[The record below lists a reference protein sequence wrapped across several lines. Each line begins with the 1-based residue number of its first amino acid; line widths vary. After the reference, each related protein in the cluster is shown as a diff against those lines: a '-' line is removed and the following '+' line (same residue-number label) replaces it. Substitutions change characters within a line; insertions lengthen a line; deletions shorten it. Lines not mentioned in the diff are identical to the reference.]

1 MWPIRTIIAAAVISA
16 ALTQV
21 SRAQIVAPTAVP
33 PSDDDKMDY
42 IKKQKD
48 EKATDEAYK
57 AAMKRLRN
65 DDQKVDPWGGIRT
78 PSANGSK

>member
-16 ALTQV
+16 TLTQV
-21 SRAQIVAPTAVP
+21 SRAQLVAPTAVP

-65 DDQKVDPWGGIRT
+65 DDQKADPWGGIRT